1 MKNKTFH
8 TAINLLVEPI
18 MYQQL
23 RTFAKLGKTTMSKLV
38 RDGIRLKLDEVA
50 KKNTL
55 FNTDKYKECSDDQEQ
70 NTEADDKT
78 DTTKPGNNQIS

>member
-23 RTFAKLGKTTMSKLV
+23 KTFAKLEKTTMSKLV

-50 KKNTL
+50 KKNNL
-55 FNTDKYKECSDDQEQ
+55 FNMDKYKECSDDQEK
-70 NTEADDKT
+70 E
-78 DTTKPGNNQIS
+78 